1 MATTPQDVL
10 QVPLYDLE
18 KISLSRL
25 QTQLGHFIA
34 QLLDSNDIAR
44 IDNGIG
50 GPTSLGISVGTS
62 VHTLGYEMGFTPDPT
77 QPGGPTLGNAV
88 KAGTVT
94 FAAVAPT
101 LVVTTGLVIGVLLVL
116 WKFQSI
122 AAHNAQLRE
131 KVSDLL
137 RIFSEVA
144 NILIAM
150 RSVNMSDNIDNE
162 FLNEL
167 EKSLTYTL
175 SFIINHST
183 REEYSEIMTS
193 IYGNNKKSEGPHK
206 GGRIDVGVSGIPDV
220 IGVPVGKNGDTPS
233 NHVSTHMGT
242 NPVAANAV
250 AANDANPVSKNPGNA
265 ANPVAANAFYVTEQ
279 PTLVTAE
286 PVNHGKVFEPV
297 EIHENIDTTSLIEL
311 NMEKIVESANIISEQ
326 YSDCCNCCNT
336 DEVEVSENEQEGGG
350 IFHISAGIT
359 HDERIN
365 YHQYRSNAIVLQLL
379 GKMDLS
385 DLSNLS
391 DLSVVDETKRT
402 VHTNTINTNT
412 INTIHTIFQFFEHN
426 TAVDKYISHFTE
438 HLDIES
444 ETHHKKWEYI
454 ANKKRA
460 TDIAAWNP
468 GRRNTYEATD
478 FFDRIKQCIS
488 GKCIGSANTG
498 LVAPDASNN
507 IIQGVIDNLE
517 TDYRQGGNS
526 NLLNNILENMRLLN
540 NYYVAQ
546 MVIPGDKDT
555 KNPADQDYINK
566 NTTLFNEMNA
576 KIVHILHIYYPIIFQ
591 YTAHKIK
598 SATTNASFNFNAHT
612 DYIKNIQH
620 VDNLQKIIKRTI
632 PVIKSRVSSK
642 GEFINIINNV
652 AMERFYSFNFTTLIS
667 TPGRDMFN
675 SKDESNV
682 LTYTLAKLNTWL
694 TISYIKFNLQVQKTL
709 ASAATFVDHK
719 KLLSEFDNVTDVLSI
734 YTPNNHYTRYNDDKF
749 IKYNSGLKIL
759 MENKETIKHYINRI
773 SEFTGE
779 NLHMCDASSF
789 STSHRVMGMLKK
801 KRTKC
806 GGYDAMR
813 IYLVQKRQELENI
826 LNLINAHYNTI
837 ASLFPDDPD
846 NDNVDNAKIGEIS
859 KYNELFNETDSNQ
872 KQFDNEVSSEVSS
885 AGKVIIKH
893 NGNDDSDMKAKFN
906 ALIEEN
912 TVEYIKIKNTVD
924 KLSKEN
930 PEPSMFPAGFAN
942 VKGGLNNIL
951 NKLLNF
957 KQNKVSPLPKV
968 AQSPL
973 PSSKVAPLSKGDG
986 IAALNGGSRYKTP
999 NNRRRNAKG
1008 TNKKTMKR
1016 KK

>member
-1 MATTPQDVL
+1 MATTIPDVL
-10 QVPLYDLE
+10 QVPLHDLKE
-18 KISLSRL
+18 ISLSRL
-25 QTQLGHFIA
+25 QTQLGHYIA
-34 QLLDSNDIAR
+34 QLLGDNDIAR

-50 GPTSLGISVGTS
+50 GPTSLVFGTGVS
-62 VHTLGYEMGFTPDPT
+62 VHTLGYEMGIFADPEQT
-77 QPGGPTLGNAV
+77 GGPTLGDAV

-122 AAHNAQLRE
+122 AAHNAQLRD

-150 RSVNMSDNIDNE
+150 RSVNMSGNIDNE

-193 IYGNNKKSEGPHK
+193 IYGVRKPQNGPQEG
-206 GGRIDVGVSGIPDV
+206 GNSGVAVADSVRAVPFSGKNDLPNANGIPHV
-220 IGVPVGKNGDTPS
+220 IGVPL
-233 NHVSTHMGT
+233 
-242 NPVAANAV
+242 AL
-250 AANDANPVSKNPGNA
+250 DANNPTVPNEKKLT
-265 ANPVAANAFYVTEQ
+265 AANAFLVQQ

-286 PVNHGKVFEPV
+286 PVKYGKVFEPD

-311 NMEKIVESANIISEQ
+311 NMKKIVESANIISEQ

-350 IFHISAGIT
+350 IFHISNSIKLA
-359 HDERIN
+359 DRIN

-385 DLSNLS
+385 GLS
-391 DLSVVDETKRT
+391 DLSVVDEPKKT
-402 VHTNTINTNT
+402 VHTNT

-426 TAVDKYISHFTE
+426 TQVDRYISHFTE

-444 ETHHKKWEYI
+444 NTHHNKWEYHQG
-454 ANKKRA
+454 KTGA

-468 GRRNTYEATD
+468 SRGGRGNTYEASD
-478 FFDRIKQCIS
+478 FFDRINQCIN
-488 GKCIGSANTG
+488 GKCIGNANIG

-507 IIQGVIDNLE
+507 IIQGVINNLE
-517 TDYRQGGNS
+517 TEYTQGAGNS
-526 NLLNNILENMRLLN
+526 GNMLDNILKNMRILN

-546 MVIPGDKDT
+546 MVIPEPEEVKD
-555 KNPADQDYINK
+555 PQRQDYINK

-591 YTAHKIK
+591 YTDYKRRT
-598 SATTNASFNFNAHT
+598 ATTNISFKFDAPTN
-612 DYIKNIQH
+612 YIKNIQH

-632 PVIKSRVSSK
+632 PVIKSRVSSTE
-642 GEFINIINNV
+642 EFTNIINNV

-667 TPGRDMFN
+667 TPGRDKFN

-694 TISYIKFNLQVQKTL
+694 TISYIKFNLHVQKIL
-709 ASAATFVDHK
+709 ASATSFEEHK
-719 KLLSEFDNVTDVLSI
+719 KLMSGFENVTDVLSI
-734 YTPNNHYTRYNDDKF
+734 YAPNNHYTRYNDDKF
-749 IKYNSGLKIL
+749 KDHNSGLKIL
-759 MENKETIKHYINRI
+759 MKNKETIKHYINRI
-773 SEFTGE
+773 SDFTGK
-779 NLHMCDASSF
+779 NLHECDPSSF
-789 STSHRVMGMLKK
+789 STSHRVLGIFKK
-801 KRTKC
+801 NITKC

-813 IYLVQKRQELENI
+813 IYLVKKRKELENI

-846 NDNVDNAKIGEIS
+846 NDNVDDAKIDEIS

-872 KQFDNEVSSEVSS
+872 KQQFDNEVST

-893 NGNDDSDMKAKFN
+893 NGNDDSDMKDKFN
-906 ALIEEN
+906 ALIKEN

-942 VKGGLNNIL
+942 VRGGFDKFFKIFKFG
-951 NKLLNF
+951 NKPQEGQESL
-957 KQNKVSPLPKV
+957 KEV
-968 AQSPL
+968 AQSPAS
-973 PSSKVAPLSKGDG
+973 P
-986 IAALNGGSRYKTP
+986 LNGGSRYKTP

-1008 TNKKTMKR
+1008 TNKKTIKR